1 MSEILVQVTRGGIAE
16 SCHRG
21 SVAVTNGNGDLVAYA
36 GDPTFVTYI
45 RSAAKPFQAM
55 NILFSGALDTFGFS
69 EKELA
74 IMCSSHYGEEFHK
87 ETIQGIL
94 KKMGLTYEALLCGA
108 PLSIN
113 AAYRDRQLREHLPID
128 ETNSDCSGKHS
139 GFLAVCRKK
148 GYPIENYTSPQH
160 PMQKELLHIVS
171 AMYGIPEAEIAIGI
185 DGCGVPVHGMPLRNM
200 AMGYARL
207 TTPAQLKEPYRS
219 AAGKITD
226 AMAAYPEMIAGT
238 GGFCTEFLKHTHG
251 RFCGKLGAEAVYC
264 IGAAGQDLGIAVKIE
279 DGNYRA
285 LYPAVMSVLNQ
296 LQLLDDSERTALQA
310 FSEPDNLNDHGIPV
324 GKISPC
330 FSLHRGSLD

>member
-1 MSEILVQVTRGGIAE
+1 MSEAIVQVTRGSIVE

-21 SVAVTNGNGDLVAYA
+21 SVAVTNGRGDLIAYA
-36 GDPTFVTYI
+36 GNPDFVTYI

-55 NILFSGALDTFGFS
+55 NILFSGAWEAFGFT

-74 IMCSSHYGEEFHK
+74 IMCSSHYGEDFHR

-94 KKMGLTYEALLCGA
+94 KKLGLSHQDLLCGA

-113 AAYRDRQLREHLPID
+113 PAYRDRQLWEHLPID
-128 ETNSDCSGKHS
+128 ETNSDCSGKHC

-171 AMYGIPEAEIAIGI
+171 TMCSIPEAEIAIGI
-185 DGCGVPVHGMPLRNM
+185 DGCGVPVHAMPLRNM

-207 TTPAQLKEPYRS
+207 TAPAQLEEPYRS
-219 AAGKITD
+219 AAKRITA

-238 GGFCTEFLKHTHG
+238 GGFCTEFLRHTHG

-285 LYPAVMSVLNQ
+285 LYPAVMSVLIQ
-296 LQLLDDSERTALQA
+296 LKLLDEKERTALQA

-324 GKISPC
+324 GKIRPC
-330 FSLHRGSLD
+330 FSLHR